1 MSDRRIVGK
10 SIRKKDAMR
19 LLLGKPA
26 FVEDVTRPDA
36 LVVKVLRSPHANAV
50 IREISTQRAMTV
62 PGIEA
67 IYTYQDVPQK
77 RFTMAGQTYPE
88 PSPYDRL
95 LLDRHVRFV
104 GDAVAIIAGETE
116 QAVDRAMKLI
126 RVDYEVLEPVLDFHQ
141 AKDNPILVHP
151 EDSWRSLCPVGADN
165 RRNLCA
171 SGRIDGEIES
181 VLQRCDQIISHTY
194 HVKACQQAMME
205 TFRTY
210 TNWMPT
216 GGSMWSA
223 PPRSC
228 FIAGGSSPMR
238 WISPNPWFMWKS
250 LGSAAVSVQ
259 SRRWWRRYTQPSSH
273 GKQASLPG

>member
-88 PSPYDRL
+88 PGSPCALCR
-95 LLDRHVRFV
+95 RCS
-104 GDAVAIIAGETE
+104 GDHCRRDGAG
-116 QAVDRAMKLI
+116 
-126 RVDYEVLEPVLDFHQ
+126 
-141 AKDNPILVHP
+141 
-151 EDSWRSLCPVGADN
+151 
-165 RRNLCA
+165 
-171 SGRIDGEIES
+171 
-181 VLQRCDQIISHTY
+181 
-194 HVKACQQAMME
+194 
-205 TFRTY
+205 
-210 TNWMPT
+210 
-216 GGSMWSA
+216 GGSCHEA
-223 PPRSC
+223 DP
-228 FIAGGSSPMR
+228 GG
-238 WISPNPWFMWKS
+238 
-250 LGSAAVSVQ
+250 L
-259 SRRWWRRYTQPSSH
+259 
-273 GKQASLPG
+273 